1 MNISKS
7 VLTTLLLVVMG
18 QLSACGQKG
27 DLYLPGT
34 AKGDADDRFLLTRPL
49 ADKQMADKQMADKQM
64 ADKQTTD
71 NMADVI
77 SKQADDNHHQLS
89 TDPTNLHLLQDNPI
103 QAY

>member
-1 MNISKS
+1 MDITESIDMNISKS
-7 VLTTLLLVVMG
+7 VLTILLLVVMG

-49 ADKQMADKQMADKQM
+49 ADKQMADKQ
-64 ADKQTTD
+64 TTD

-89 TDPTNLHLLQDNPI
+89 TDLTNLHLLQDNPM

>member
-1 MNISKS
+1 MDITESIDMNISKS

-27 DLYLPGT
+27 DLYLPST

-49 ADKQMADKQMADKQM
+49 ADKQN
-64 ADKQTTD
+64 TD

-77 SKQADDNHHQLS
+77 SKQADDKHHQLS
-89 TDPTNLHLLQDNPI
+89 TDPTNLHLLQDNPM

>member
-34 AKGDADDRFLLTRPL
+34 AKGDADDRFLLTQPL
-49 ADKQMADKQMADKQM
+49 ADKQM

-89 TDPTNLHLLQDNPI
+89 TDPTNLHLLQDNPM

>member
-1 MNISKS
+1 MDITESIDMNISKS

-27 DLYLPGT
+27 DLYLPST

-49 ADKQMADKQMADKQM
+49 ADKQMADKQ
-64 ADKQTTD
+64 TTD

-77 SKQADDNHHQLS
+77 SKQADDKHHQLS
-89 TDPTNLHLLQDNPI
+89 TDPTNLHLLQDNPM

>member
-1 MNISKS
+1 MDITESIDMNISKS
-7 VLTTLLLVVMG
+7 VLTILLLVVMG

-27 DLYLPGT
+27 DLYLPST

-49 ADKQMADKQMADKQM
+49 ADKQMADKQ
-64 ADKQTTD
+64 TTD

-77 SKQADDNHHQLS
+77 SKQADDKHYQLS
-89 TDPTNLHLLQDNPI
+89 TDPTNLHLLQDNPM

>member
-1 MNISKS
+1 MDITESIDMNISKS

-49 ADKQMADKQMADKQM
+49 ADKQMADKQ
-64 ADKQTTD
+64 TTD

-89 TDPTNLHLLQDNPI
+89 TDPTNLHLLQDNPM

>member
-49 ADKQMADKQMADKQM
+49 ADKQMADKQ
-64 ADKQTTD
+64 TTD

-89 TDPTNLHLLQDNPI
+89 TDPTNLHLLQDNPM

>member
-49 ADKQMADKQMADKQM
+49 ADKQMADKQMADKQ
-64 ADKQTTD
+64 TTD

-89 TDPTNLHLLQDNPI
+89 TDPTNLHLLQDNPM